1 MLGLYKSVYLWI
13 AVLFATLVLALL
25 AAEFAKL
32 PTGVFTALCVYFVL
46 TLLAAVW
53 HLKKQSSASAKIIEI
68 ASGAWTIL
76 MYLTLGGILTITH
89 IL

>member
-1 MLGLYKSVYLWI
+1 
-13 AVLFATLVLALL
+13 LL

-32 PTGVFTALCVYFVL
+32 PMGVFAALCVYFVL

-53 HLKKQSSASAKIIEI
+53 QLKKQSSASAKIIEI